1 MVIITTIVIPLILFL
16 GMKLSKYLKVK
27 TKEEN
32 TKEYILEIKEI
43 VEDTVRSVYQT
54 YVEKLKIEGKFD
66 QQAKLTAFIQAKN
79 IALSLFS
86 KEILNFIEEEFDD
99 VDSYLINK
107 IESTINQIK
116 QKKSHHNDV
125 IFFK

>member
-1 MVIITTIVIPLILFL
+1 MDVVLLNILMAIITTIVILLISFL

-32 TKEYILEIKEI
+32 TKVYILEIKEI
-43 VEDTVRSVYQT
+43 IEDSVRSVYQT

-66 QQAKLTAFIQAKN
+66 QQAKLTALIEAKN

-86 KEILNFIEEEFDD
+86 KEILNFIEEEFGD
-99 VDSYLINK
+99 VDSYLTNK

-116 QKKSHHNDV
+116 
-125 IFFK
+125 

>member
-1 MVIITTIVIPLILFL
+1 MDVVLLNILMAIITTIVIPLISFL
-16 GMKLSKYLKVK
+16 GIKLSKYLKVK

-32 TKEYILEIKEI
+32 TKVYILEIKEI
-43 VEDTVRSVYQT
+43 IEDSVRSVYQT

-66 QQAKLTAFIQAKN
+66 QQPKLTALIEAKN

-86 KEILNFIEEEFDD
+86 KEILNFIEEEFGD
-99 VDSYLINK
+99 VDSYLTNK

-116 QKKSHHNDV
+116 
-125 IFFK
+125 

>member
-1 MVIITTIVIPLILFL
+1 MDVVLLNILMAIITTIVIPLISFL
-16 GMKLSKYLKVK
+16 GIKLSKYLKVK

-32 TKEYILEIKEI
+32 TKVYILEIKEI
-43 VEDTVRSVYQT
+43 IEDSVRSVYQT

-66 QQAKLTAFIQAKN
+66 QQAKLTALIEAKN

-86 KEILNFIEEEFDD
+86 KEILNFIEEEFGD
-99 VDSYLINK
+99 VDSYLTNK

-116 QKKSHHNDV
+116 
-125 IFFK
+125 

>member
-1 MVIITTIVIPLILFL
+1 MDVVLLNILMAIITTIVIPLISFL

-32 TKEYILEIKEI
+32 TKVYILEIKEI
-43 VEDTVRSVYQT
+43 IEDSVRSVYQT

-66 QQAKLTAFIQAKN
+66 QQAKLTALIEAKN

-86 KEILNFIEEEFDD
+86 KEILNFIEEEFGD
-99 VDSYLINK
+99 VDSYLTNK

-116 QKKSHHNDV
+116 
-125 IFFK
+125 

>member
-1 MVIITTIVIPLILFL
+1 MDVVLLNILMAIITTIVIPLISFL

-32 TKEYILEIKEI
+32 TKVYILEIKEI
-43 VEDTVRSVYQT
+43 IEDSVRSVYQT

-66 QQAKLTAFIQAKN
+66 QQAKLAALIEAKN

-86 KEILNFIEEEFDD
+86 KEILNFIEEEFGD
-99 VDSYLINK
+99 VDSYLTNK

-116 QKKSHHNDV
+116 
-125 IFFK
+125 